1 MAGYFG
7 TQRQQLLQ
15 ERTHTFR
22 DWMAETPGIYNAGRF
37 IGTDDPDRAVWSDLE
52 TILDRDGILG
62 LRMVTRD
69 QASRFF
75 PGLEARGY
83 RIDTWD
89 IFTAAVADI
98 ADRVASILSS
108 GLPAGIRACPPLSGP
123 EGDDTRRL
131 QQFLADNG
139 MAPFSG
145 TMLAG
150 TPSVARTIA
159 LENADGAIVACGHAY
174 FPHNRHSRFSRY
186 AWVGL
191 IAVAASQ
198 RGSGLGRLVNAM
210 LLDAAAR
217 ELGADHVYELVGAT
231 NIASR
236 RMVESCG
243 LRIAGDL
250 VCGVATPAQE
260 DRFTR

>member
-1 MAGYFG
+1 MTGYFG
-7 TQRQQLLQ
+7 TDRQRLLQ
-15 ERTHTFR
+15 ERTHASR
-22 DWMAETPGIYNAGRF
+22 AWMAETPGIYNAGRF
-37 IGTDDPDRAVWSDLE
+37 IGADDPDRAAWSDLE
-52 TILDRDGILG
+52 EILDRDGILG

-75 PGLEARGY
+75 PRLEAKGY

-89 IFTAAVADI
+89 IFVAPAADI
-98 ADRVASILSS
+98 AGPVAHILSRGLPS
-108 GLPAGIRACPPLSGP
+108 GLRVEAPLSAP
-123 EGDDTRRL
+123 EGEDTRRL

-139 MAPFSG
+139 MAPLSG
-145 TMLAG
+145 TMLA
-150 TPSVARTIA
+150 SVPPDARTIV
-159 LENADGAIVACGHAY
+159 LSNADGAIAACGHAY
-174 FPHNRHSRFSRY
+174 FPHNRHSRFSRH
-186 AWVGL
+186 AWIGL

-198 RGSGLGRLVNAM
+198 RGGGLGRLVNAM

-217 ELGADHVYELVGAT
+217 ELGADHVYELVGAS

-243 LRIAGDL
+243 LRVASDL

-260 DRFTR
+260 GRFTR